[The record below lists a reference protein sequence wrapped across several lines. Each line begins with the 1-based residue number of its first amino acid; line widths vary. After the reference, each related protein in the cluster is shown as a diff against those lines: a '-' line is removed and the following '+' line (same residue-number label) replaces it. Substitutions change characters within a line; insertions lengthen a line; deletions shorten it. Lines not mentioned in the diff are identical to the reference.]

1 MNNSIDGHICIVFA
15 QEHYNPLG
23 LIRSLGENGVFPVYI
38 SVKRREEV
46 ATQSR
51 YISKLYR
58 VGSVEE
64 GYDLVVSEYGGF
76 EYDKRPF
83 ILFSDDKSV
92 GYFDLHYNEI
102 KDKFIIFNAASE
114 GRITEYM
121 DKYKV
126 GELAK
131 KNGFNVLESYVVNRG
146 EIPENLP
153 YPVITKSISPNS
165 GSWKSDVFICKN
177 ESELREAFKHIASSV
192 VLIQRFVD
200 KKNEYAL
207 EGFTVNGGKEMLIC
221 TAMTWKYLI
230 EGYYS
235 PYHNVTMF
243 QNTDMEKR
251 LNAMFAEIGYEGIF
265 EVEFLID
272 KDGTYYFLEINFRA
286 SAWNYTA
293 SVAGMPMSYLWV
305 KSMLNGAIDDNDKKE
320 FEDFTSMSEII
331 DFGKRVDTGMISLP
345 EWLRDFKAAKCT
357 YYYNEKDMGPFEYVK
372 DKWDKYK

>member
-1 MNNSIDGHICIVFA
+1 
-15 QEHYNPLG
+15 
-23 LIRSLGENGVFPVYI
+23 
-38 SVKRREEV
+38 
-46 ATQSR
+46 
-51 YISKLYR
+51 
-58 VGSVEE
+58 
-64 GYDLVVSEYGGF
+64 
-76 EYDKRPF
+76 
-83 ILFSDDKSV
+83 
-92 GYFDLHYNEI
+92 
-102 KDKFIIFNAASE
+102 
-114 GRITEYM
+114 
-121 DKYKV
+121 
-126 GELAK
+126 
-131 KNGFNVLESYVVNRG
+131 
-146 EIPENLP
+146 
-153 YPVITKSISPNS
+153 
-165 GSWKSDVFICKN
+165 
-177 ESELREAFKHIASSV
+177 
-192 VLIQRFVD
+192 
-200 KKNEYAL
+200 
-207 EGFTVNGGKEMLIC
+207 MLIC